1 MKYIFASNNVVNRIL
16 LLLMVILLF
25 SCNSKKSDT
34 PENEKAKVEVAKTP
48 EVEAFILR
56 KSDLTSSIKIPG
68 ELIANQQVDLYAK
81 VNSYIKRLL
90 VDVGSEVKAGQLL
103 AELEAPEINSQLAA
117 AESKLKSQEAIYY
130 ASKATYDRL
139 FETNKTPGTISKN
152 DLDQANARQ
161 QSDLAQLQAAK
172 SFYQEIVSTK
182 EYLKIKAP
190 FSGVITNRN
199 VSTGAYVGPS
209 GKGSDLPLFT
219 LKDHS
224 KLRLVVSIPEAY
236 TAYVNTK
243 SEVEFYLNSIA
254 GEKFHAKI
262 ARLAGSLDAKLR
274 SQHIEMDVMNTK
286 HQLIPGMVAEVSIPL
301 SVNANAYSV
310 PTSAILNASIG
321 VYVISVHN
329 NLNLWVPIK
338 TGRTFDGKTEI
349 FGAIQSG
356 DTILTRASEEI
367 RNGVAAVKN
376 IVIK

>member
-1 MKYIFASNNVVNRIL
+1 MKYIFDLKTSVTKLMSLLIL
-16 LLLMVILLF
+16 FCLF
-25 SCNSKKSDT
+25 SCDS
-34 PENEKAKVEVAKTP
+34 EKNQSIDSEKPKVEVAKTP
-48 EVEAFILR
+48 DVEAFILK
-56 KSDLTSSIKIPG
+56 KSDLTSSLKIPG

-81 VNSYIKRLL
+81 VNSYIKKLL

-103 AELEAPEINSQLAA
+103 AELEAPEISSQLSAA
-117 AESKLKSQEAIYY
+117 KSRLNSQEAIYF

-152 DLDQANARQ
+152 DLDQANAKQ
-161 QSDLAQLQAAK
+161 KSDLAQLDAAK
-172 SFYQEIVSTK
+172 SNYQEILTTIG
-182 EYLKIKAP
+182 YLKIKAP

-199 VSTGAYVGPS
+199 MSTGAYVGPS
-209 GKGSDLPLFT
+209 GKGSDFPLFT

-224 KLRLVVSIPEAY
+224 NLRLVVSVPEAY
-236 TAYVNTK
+236 TAYINTE
-243 SEVEFYLNSIA
+243 SETEFYLNSIA
-254 GEKFHAKI
+254 GEKFHAKV

-274 SQHIEMDVMNTK
+274 SQHIEMDVINTN

-301 SVNANAYSV
+301 TVNANAYSV
-310 PTSAILNASIG
+310 PSSAILNASIG

-329 NLNLWVPIK
+329 NLNIWVPIK
-338 TGRTFDGKTEI
+338 MGRTYDGKTEI

-376 IVIK
+376 IVVK

>member
-1 MKYIFASNNVVNRIL
+1 MKYIFDETSLNKLMSALIL
-16 LLLMVILLF
+16 ICLF
-25 SCNSKKSDT
+25 SCES
-34 PENEKAKVEVAKTP
+34 EKNQSTESEKPKVEVVKTP
-48 EVEAFILR
+48 DVEAFILK
-56 KSDLTSSIKIPG
+56 KSDLTSSLKIPG
-68 ELIANQQVDLYAK
+68 ELIANQQVDLYSK
-81 VNSYIKRLL
+81 VNSYIKKLL

-161 QSDLAQLQAAK
+161 QSDLAQLQGAK
-172 SFYQEIVSTK
+172 SYYQEIVSTK

-199 VSTGAYVGPS
+199 VSAGAYVGPS

-219 LKDHS
+219 LKDHN

-243 SEVEFYLNSIA
+243 SEVTFYLNSIA
-254 GEKFHAKI
+254 GEKFHAKV

-274 SQHIEMDVMNTK
+274 SQHIEMDVINNNK
-286 HQLIPGMVAEVSIPL
+286 QLIPGMVAEVTIPL
-301 SVNANAYSV
+301 TVNANAYSV
-310 PTSAILNASIG
+310 PSSAILNASIG

-338 TGRTFDGKTEI
+338 IGRTYDGKTEI
-349 FGAIQSG
+349 FGAIQTG

-367 RNGVAAVKN
+367 RDGVVAKGF
-376 IVIK
+376 VIK

>member
-1 MKYIFASNNVVNRIL
+1 MKYIFASNNAVNRVMIL
-16 LLLMVILLF
+16 LGMLF
-25 SCNSKKSDT
+25 LFGCNGGKNESV
-34 PENEKAKVEVAKTP
+34 ENGKAKIEVAKTP
-48 EVEAFILR
+48 EVEAFILA
-56 KSDLTSSIKIPG
+56 KSNLSSSIKIPG
-68 ELIANQQVDLYAK
+68 ELIADQEVDLYAK

-103 AELEAPEINSQLAA
+103 AELEAPEISSQLSA

-152 DLDQANARQ
+152 DLEQANAKQ
-161 QSDLAQLQAAK
+161 QSELAQLEAAK
-172 SFYQEIVSTK
+172 SNYQETVSTR

-190 FSGVITNRN
+190 FSGVITSRN
-199 VSTGAYVGPS
+199 VSVGAYVGPS

-219 LKDHS
+219 LKDHH

-236 TAYVNTK
+236 TAYINTK

-262 ARLAGSLDAKLR
+262 ARLSGSLDAKLR
-274 SQHIEMDVMNTK
+274 SQHIEMDVINAN
-286 HQLIPGMVAEVSIPL
+286 HQLIPGMVAEVSIPQT
-301 SVNANAYSV
+301 VNANAYSV
-310 PTSAILNASIG
+310 PTSAVLNSSTG
-321 VYVISVHN
+321 VFVISIRN
-329 NLNLWVPIK
+329 SLNLWLPIK
-338 TGRTFDGKTEI
+338 TGRTYDGKTEI

-376 IVIK
+376 LVIK